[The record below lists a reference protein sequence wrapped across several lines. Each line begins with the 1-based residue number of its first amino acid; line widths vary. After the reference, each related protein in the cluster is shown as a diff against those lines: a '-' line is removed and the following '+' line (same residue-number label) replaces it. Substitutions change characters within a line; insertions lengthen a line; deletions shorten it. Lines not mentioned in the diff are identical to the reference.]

1 MRWFIIALFV
11 FSSAIQAGTI
21 SIVIDDVGDNE
32 RLALR
37 TLYLDK
43 RVALSILPHT
53 PHSRSIAMLAQQRGN
68 DIMLHQPMESHT
80 NNHLLGP
87 GPILT
92 TSSRDELRKTLKQN
106 IKSIPGVIG
115 VNNHMG
121 SKLTE
126 SPTQMA
132 WVMSELSQMDLF
144 FMDSRTSAKSIAAK
158 TAKNWSVPSVTRHV
172 FLDHVDSI
180 DAIRVQ
186 FNRLVKIAK
195 KHGHAIAI
203 GHPKPNTLEFLEHA
217 LASLDDT
224 GVELIAISD
233 YMDFKQYRPIDLPA
247 PEQNC
252 NVLEDLKY
260 HLNTL
265 KQQLVNY
272 RCSPITQ
279 SYIVGE

>member
-1 MRWFIIALFV
+1 MRWFAVALLV
-11 FSSAIQAGTI
+11 ITSSLHAGTI

-68 DIMLHQPMESHT
+68 DIMLHQPMESHS

-126 SPTQMA
+126 RPTQMA

-144 FMDSRTSAKSIAAK
+144 FMDSRTSAKSIAGK
-158 TAKNWSVPSVTRHV
+158 TAKDWSVPSVTRHV

-180 DAIRVQ
+180 EAIGVQ
-186 FNRLVKIAK
+186 FSRLIKIAK

-203 GHPKPNTLEFLEHA
+203 GHPKPNTLEFLEQA
-217 LASLDDT
+217 LATLEDT

-233 YMDFKQYRPIDLPA
+233 YIDFKHYRPVNLPA

-272 RCSPITQ
+272 RCSPIMQ

>member
-1 MRWFIIALFV
+1 MKWLLALCLLV
-11 FSSAIQAGTI
+11 VSSVQASTI

-53 PHSRSIAMLAQQRGN
+53 PHSRSIAQLAQTRGN
-68 DIMLHQPMESHT
+68 DVMLHQPMESHT

-92 TSSRDELRKTLKQN
+92 TSSRDELRQTLKSN
-106 IKSIPGVIG
+106 IQAIPGVIG

-126 SPTQMA
+126 NPTQMA
-132 WVMSELSQMDLF
+132 WIMSELSQMDLF
-144 FMDSRTSAKSIAAK
+144 FMDSRTSAKSVAAQ
-158 TAKNWSVPSVTRHV
+158 TAKNWSVPNDTRHV

-180 DAIRVQ
+180 DAISIQ
-186 FNRLVKIAK
+186 FDRLVAIAK

-203 GHPKPNTLEFLEHA
+203 GHPKPNTLAFLEQA
-217 LASLDDT
+217 IAELDT
-224 GVELIAISD
+224 KGVQLIALSD
-233 YMDFKQYRPIDLPA
+233 YIDFKQYRPLDLPA
-247 PEQNC
+247 PEHNC

-272 RCSPITQ
+272 RCSPIMQ

>member
-1 MRWFIIALFV
+1 MRSLIAALLV
-11 FSSAIQAGTI
+11 ISSALQAGTI

-37 TLYLDK
+37 TLYLDN

-53 PHSRSIAMLAQQRGN
+53 PYSRSIAMLAQQRGN
-68 DIMLHQPMESHT
+68 DIMLHQPMESYS

-87 GPILT
+87 GPIF
-92 TSSRDELRKTLKQN
+92 TSSSREEIRKTLQQN

-115 VNNHMG
+115 INNHMG

-126 SPTQMA
+126 HPTQMA

-144 FMDSRTSAKSIAAK
+144 FMDSRTSAKSIAGK
-158 TAKNWSVPSVTRHV
+158 TAKDWSVPSVTRHV

-180 DAIRVQ
+180 DAIAVQ
-186 FNRLVKIAK
+186 FRRLIKIAK

-203 GHPKPNTLEFLEHA
+203 GHPKPNTLEFLEQA
-217 LASLDDT
+217 LATLDNS

-233 YMDFKQYRPIDLPA
+233 YINFKQFRPIHLSA
-247 PEQNC
+247 PKQKC

-265 KQQLVNY
+265 QQQVMTY
-272 RCSPITQ
+272 HCSPIMQ